1 MSHMSFMS
9 LGRLRPRRN
18 SGPNIFMTVSDIL
31 LLVFL
36 YILITDI
43 TLKSKKERKQNPN
56 FHPDSLVSPSLSHAR
71 S

>member
-9 LGRLRPRRN
+9 LGRLRPPRN
-18 SGPNIFMTVSDIL
+18 SGPNIFMTVGDIL

-36 YILITDI
+36 FILI

-56 FHPDSLVSPSLSHAR
+56 FNPDSLVPPSLSHAR